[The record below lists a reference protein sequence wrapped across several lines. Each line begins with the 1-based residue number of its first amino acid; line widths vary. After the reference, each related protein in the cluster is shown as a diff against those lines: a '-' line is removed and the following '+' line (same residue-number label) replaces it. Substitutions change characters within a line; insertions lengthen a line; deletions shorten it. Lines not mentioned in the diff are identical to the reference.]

1 VAYLTAFA
9 DQAAIAIENARL
21 YEATVRQLT
30 ELKALYDLGQVISSS
45 LSLDEQLGFLV
56 ERLSQATGA
65 QRVLV
70 ALLDVESTNG
80 FRLSLAYHA
89 SRPDPWLRH
98 LDLSSDRYP
107 EILEVIRTA
116 RLLVIPEVVAEPL
129 LAPVRENL
137 KPLDLRSMIVMPL
150 IVREKI
156 LGVISLGYVG
166 QARTF
171 TDEEIRVLQSFASQA
186 AIAIEKARL
195 FAAAEQRAGELSIL
209 REIDHAITSRLE
221 LPAVLEALVAGAL
234 RLLGTQHAEIGLW
247 DETGQTLRHGAALGT
262 DGEWLRARTYER
274 GQGIN
279 ATVALTRQPTILD
292 EYQAS
297 PYALPERANV
307 HATITVPILFED
319 RLLGVLH
326 SHTTQPD
333 QRFTTDDLRRFQ
345 TLASQ
350 AAIAIENAQL
360 YEAVQR
366 HAAELEVRV
375 QERTRE
381 LAAANQQLEAAS
393 RHKSEFL
400 ANMSHELRTPLNS
413 ILGFSQLLLEQT
425 QEVLPAKQIRFL
437 TNIHNS
443 GQHLLQLIN
452 DILDLSK
459 VEAGKFILQ
468 PEPLPVAATLE
479 DILVI
484 GRGLANKKGQLIETE
499 IAPELPPLQ
508 ADPVRFKQILFNLL
522 SNAIKFTPA
531 GGRITVTARRICDFR
546 FPIADSK
553 NIGPEP
559 QSQIANQKS
568 QIRDCVEIAVTD
580 TGAGIR
586 AEDLP
591 KLFQEFVQLETT
603 RAQKHEGTGLGLALT
618 RRLVELHGGRIWA
631 ASDGEGCG
639 STFTVVLPFEGPGT
653 RET

>member
-1 VAYLTAFA
+1 
-9 DQAAIAIENARL
+9 
-21 YEATVRQLT
+21 
-30 ELKALYDLGQVISSS
+30 
-45 LSLDEQLGFLV
+45 
-56 ERLSQATGA
+56 
-65 QRVLV
+65 
-70 ALLDVESTNG
+70 
-80 FRLSLAYHA
+80 
-89 SRPDPWLRH
+89 
-98 LDLSSDRYP
+98 
-107 EILEVIRTA
+107 
-116 RLLVIPEVVAEPL
+116 
-129 LAPVRENL
+129 
-137 KPLDLRSMIVMPL
+137 
-150 IVREKI
+150 
-156 LGVISLGYVG
+156 
-166 QARTF
+166 
-171 TDEEIRVLQSFASQA
+171 
-186 AIAIEKARL
+186 
-195 FAAAEQRAGELSIL
+195 
-209 REIDHAITSRLE
+209 
-221 LPAVLEALVAGAL
+221 
-234 RLLGTQHAEIGLW
+234 
-247 DETGQTLRHGAALGT
+247 
-262 DGEWLRARTYER
+262 LRARTYER

-297 PYALPERANV
+297 PYALPELANV
-307 HATITVPILFED
+307 RATLTVPILFEG

-333 QRFTTDDLRRFQ
+333 RRFTPDDLRRFQ
-345 TLASQ
+345 MLASQ

-531 GGRITVTARRICDFR
+531 GGRITVTVRRICDFR

-559 QSQIANQKS
+559 QSQIANHKS
-568 QIRDCVEIAVTD
+568 QIRDFVEIAVAD

-586 AEDLP
+586 PEDLA

-618 RRLVELHGGRIWA
+618 RRLVELHGGQIWA
-631 ASDGEGCG
+631 ESEGEGKG
-639 STFTVVLPFEGPGT
+639 ATFTVVLPFGEPVK
-653 RET
+653 REE